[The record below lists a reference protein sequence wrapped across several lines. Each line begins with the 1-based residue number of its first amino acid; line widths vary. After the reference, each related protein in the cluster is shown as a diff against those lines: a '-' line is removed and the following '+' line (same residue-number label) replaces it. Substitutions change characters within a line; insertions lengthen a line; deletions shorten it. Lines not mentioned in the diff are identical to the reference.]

1 MASPRVAYRYAKSL
15 ISLAQEQ
22 NAVEAIKQ
30 DLSLLAGTLRS
41 SDDLSLM
48 LTSPIVMGDKKLAVL
63 DAIFASKVSTLTM
76 AFIRILVEKGRESIL
91 AGVASAGLALIRDLN
106 NVRVVEVT
114 TAAGL
119 DDSTRERVLAEI
131 KKLHGGEIEL
141 SERVDEDII
150 GGYTL
155 KMDDLMIDASTRRQL
170 QLLRRE
176 LTEHDYEP
184 EF

>member
-1 MASPRVAYRYAKSL
+1 MASPRVAHRYAKSL

-22 NAVEAIKQ
+22 NVLEKVQ
-30 DLSLLAGTLRS
+30 DDLLLLSVTLRA
-41 SDDLSLM
+41 SDDLGLM
-48 LTSPIVMGDKKLAVL
+48 LASPIVMGDKKLAVL
-63 DAIFASKVSTLTM
+63 NAVFAPRVSELMM

-114 TAAGL
+114 TATGL
-119 DDSTRERVLAEI
+119 DDRTRERVLAEV
-131 KKLHGGEIEL
+131 KKLHDGDIEMN
-141 SERVDEDII
+141 ERVDENII
-150 GGYTL
+150 GGYIL
-155 KMDDLMIDASTRRQL
+155 KMDDRMVDASTRRQL

>member
-1 MASPRVAYRYAKSL
+1 
-15 ISLAQEQ
+15 
-22 NAVEAIKQ
+22 
-30 DLSLLAGTLRS
+30 
-41 SDDLSLM
+41 
-48 LTSPIVMGDKKLAVL
+48 
-63 DAIFASKVSTLTM
+63 
-76 AFIRILVEKGRESIL
+76 
-91 AGVASAGLALIRDLN
+91 
-106 NVRVVEVT
+106 VEVT

-141 SERVDEDII
+141 NERVDQDII

>member
-22 NAVEAIKQ
+22 NALEKIQ
-30 DLSLLAGTLRS
+30 DDLLLLSGTLRA
-41 SDDLSLM
+41 SDELGLM
-48 LTSPIVMGDKKLAVL
+48 LASPIVMGDKKLAVL
-63 DAIFASKVSTLTM
+63 DAIFSSKVSDLMM
-76 AFIRILVEKGRESIL
+76 AFIRILVEKGRESML
-91 AGVASAGLALIRDLN
+91 AGVVSAGMALIRDLN

-114 TAAGL
+114 TATGL
-119 DDSTRERVLAEI
+119 DERTRERVLAEV
-131 KKLHGGEIEL
+131 KKLHDGDIEMN
-141 SERVDEDII
+141 ERVDENII
-150 GGYTL
+150 GGYIL
-155 KMDDLMIDASTRRQL
+155 KMDDRMVDASTRRQL